1 MNPPQGSLSPEQ
13 TRMVQ
18 AQLYRVM
25 GHPVRLQ
32 ILQLLTEKGGSMPS
46 ADLLSATGISKPALS
61 QHLTKMTNVG
71 LVRTRRV
78 GRFLEVELPNLEIG
92 RACGAVGCLLSRG
105 TAVHIP
111 PVSSSDDA
119 A

>member
-1 MNPPQGSLSPEQ
+1 MNPLSPDQ
-13 TRMVQ
+13 ARKVQ
-18 AQLYRVM
+18 AQLCRVM

-32 ILQLLTEKGGSMPS
+32 ILQLLTENGGSMPS
-46 ADLLSATGISKPALS
+46 ADLLSATGVSKPALS

-78 GRFLEVELPNLEIG
+78 GRFLEVELPNPEIG
-92 RACGAVGCLLSRG
+92 RACGMVGCLLSRG
-105 TAVHIP
+105 TSVHVP
-111 PVSSSDDA
+111 PVGSAGDA